1 MFPVKSCTGMGQTKN
16 PPPPVSS
23 NSSVEASKPQDHH
36 SRKNHNAMQT
46 SFNANQF
53 QCPVA
58 YNQLCRGDLFP
69 HFVTTFDRLA
79 FLRMQKFNYPRRV
92 IFNLTFLCM
101 AFIPRLTES
110 ATVAEDSTSSTMT
123 YSHAKP
129 LECDGSKI
137 KLNNHATVRCYD
149 WDQDGDLDLLAGDG
163 VGRIWLF
170 KNSGTP
176 TRPILESK
184 VAVVAGEKSQW
195 GTRYTGIAFAQLIG
209 SELPDLV
216 IGHSKRLI
224 TVHKNIG
231 STEQPVFED
240 QGSTIEVQ
248 AGCDGRFDLA
258 DWDEDGKLDLVT
270 GSFDGI
276 VQWHRNTS
284 TRNELI
290 FSKGEPFCDIRIAYN
305 SHPRL
310 LDFDGDSQL
319 DMLLGLNW
327 GSVTLYG
334 HTTSETGPGLASG
347 QQLKWSDGKN
357 LSIRQ
362 LNGDDTT
369 PELADWDGD
378 GVRDLISGGKN
389 GQLFWMKGI
398 GFPSRIAR
406 LKTLLAQHSQDLGKT
421 LQDNDQVREE
431 IFGCLTAIL
440 ADLRSG
446 LVPSTARQGLF
457 SSLAALATQYPQY
470 FWRRHFNIEQAQHL
484 PILAAQY
491 WVVLLE
497 TLPDSEANR
506 ERVAEALGFESEYRT
521 LLVDLGV
528 IFIDNNT
535 ATKEHLDA
543 MIRLMRQMPP
553 ATWDVQTITVAGWL
567 GPAIKTNKIQ
577 SRSGINIFDL
587 PLGRPENSFAGDSPR
602 PGVTDV
608 YLICLAHELAHNMLD
623 TVGRKKRPDLYERKF
638 LGLAQAAGPHVVYR
652 SPPSKGIDTEAT
664 QANFRRIG
672 AWDGQKETWRDAW
685 ISYFAG
691 KQEFDRSYARGNI
704 QFFLDAPQEAFA
716 TLANQYYADSGLML
730 EFCKKRWDT
739 GNRTNINQFLLIAEY
754 LSEGKDRGKFFQLKP
769 GGKLSV
775 ESVEFKRDPKSRI
788 QQLESA
794 HLKAQFSYEANGLV
808 TAFELTTHPS
818 QK

>member
-1 MFPVKSCTGMGQTKN
+1 MLGRFAPLHRHTSDQQPLLG
-16 PPPPVSS
+16 
-23 NSSVEASKPQDHH
+23 
-36 SRKNHNAMQT
+36 MQT
-46 SFNANQF
+46 FIYQ
-53 QCPVA
+53 
-58 YNQLCRGDLFP
+58 RW
-69 HFVTTFDRLA
+69 
-79 FLRMQKFNYPRRV
+79 V
-92 IFNLTFLCM
+92 IFNLALLYLLI
-101 AFIPRLTES
+101 IPGLPGL
-110 ATVAEDSTSSTMT
+110 VAAAKGSTTSTMT
-123 YSHAKP
+123 YSDPKP
-129 LECDGSKI
+129 LECSGTKI
-137 KLNNHATVRCYD
+137 KLENHSAVRCYD

-176 TRPILESK
+176 TRPRLEAKEMLS
-184 VAVVAGEKSQW
+184 AGQKSQW
-195 GTRYTGIAFAQLIG
+195 GKRYTGIALAQLIG

-216 IGHSKRLI
+216 VGHSKQLI

-231 STEQPVFED
+231 SIQRPIFEED
-240 QGSTIEVQ
+240 GSTIEVQ

-284 TRNELI
+284 SRNKLE

-310 LDFDGDSQL
+310 LDFDGDRQL

-327 GSVTLYG
+327 GSVTLYR
-334 HTTSETGPGLASG
+334 HAANASGPGLASG

-357 LSIRQ
+357 LSIRE

-398 GFPSRIAR
+398 GFPSRITR
-406 LKTLLAQHSQDLGKT
+406 LKTLLAQHNQDLGKT
-421 LQDNDQVREE
+421 LQENDPVREE
-431 IFGCLTAIL
+431 ILGCLTAIQ

-446 LVPSTARQGLF
+446 LVSSTARQKLF
-457 SSLAALATQYPQY
+457 SSLAPLATQYPQY
-470 FWRRHFNIEQAQHL
+470 FSRQHFDLEQAPHL

-497 TLPDSEANR
+497 SLPDSEANR
-506 ERVAEALGFESEYRT
+506 ERVAAALGFESGYRT

-535 ATKEHLDA
+535 ATKDHLDA

-553 ATWDVQTITVAGWL
+553 STWDVETITVAGWL
-567 GPAIKTNKIQ
+567 GPAIKTNKIR
-577 SRSGINIFDL
+577 SRSGVNIFDL

-623 TVGRKKRPDLYERKF
+623 TVGRKKRPDLYERKYQ
-638 LGLAQAAGPHVVYR
+638 GLAQAAGPHVVYR
-652 SPPSKGIDTEAT
+652 SPPSQGIDTEAT
-664 QANFRRIG
+664 KANFRRIG

-685 ISYFAG
+685 IGYFAG
-691 KQEFDRSYARGNI
+691 KQEFDRAYSRGNI
-704 QFFLDAPQEAFA
+704 QFFLDSPQEAFA

-730 EFCKKRWDT
+730 EFCKKRWDA
-739 GNRTNINQFLLIAEY
+739 GNRTNINQFLLITEY
-754 LSEGKDRGKFFQLKP
+754 LSEGKNQGKFFQLTP

-775 ESVEFKRDPKSRI
+775 ESVEFKRDPESRI
-788 QQLESA
+788 QQLQSA
-794 HLKAQFSYEANGLV
+794 NLKARFSYESSGLV
-808 TAFELTTHPS
+808 TSFELTTHEN